1 LNLTWKEAK
10 AKVENDYKLKKI
22 KKKEIDAIEYLHE
35 FCEKIYSSALIQNSN
50 AD

>member
-1 LNLTWKEAK
+1 LNTTWKEAK

-22 KKKEIDAIEYLHE
+22 KKKDIDAIEYLHE
-35 FCEKIYSSALIQNSN
+35 FCDKIYSGTLIQNSI